1 MAKSDDGSGKGDR
14 DGIDWRT
21 LHLWQIQPVRDVLLV
36 LAIFGFL
43 YFGYLI
49 SVVTIPLLLAL
60 LFAYLFEP
68 VVQRMTRISWV
79 SRQGSAAAIIAAAV
93 VVIVVPLV
101 LGVGFAIV
109 QGAQFAQEF
118 AGNTRQLV
126 ASIEDPD
133 DEQALARLPEQGV
146 WRQIRTAVLEAEA
159 AEQAERAAAAAAKEE
174 AESETPPEGEG
185 EPPPAEESPQDDD
198 AGLADFDVMSAVYV
212 VAYDALR
219 YAGGWIEQNREV
231 AGRRAIATGQGALNA
246 AIDALTRVSVVG
258 FGAFLTAFFF
268 FFMSSSFG
276 NVLHFFRELLPD
288 EQESRIIDL
297 ASKMDAVIAG
307 FVRGRL
313 TIAAIQSVIFVIAY
327 WAIGVPAPL
336 ILGPI
341 VGILSIVPYVALVG
355 IPISVVLLALDPG
368 TGWQSQWWW
377 ILGAPVAVYFIVQA
391 LDDYVW
397 TPLIQGKSTNMETPF
412 ILFASL
418 AGGALAGVYGLLLGI
433 PVAACAKILI
443 TEVVWPRF
451 EAWKQGKA
459 VDPLPFGGKNKE

>member
-1 MAKSDDGSGKGDR
+1 MATGDDGSGKGER

-36 LAIFGFL
+36 LAIFGLL

-68 VVQRMTRISWV
+68 VVQRLTRLSWV
-79 SRQGSAAAIIAAAV
+79 SRQGAAASIIAAAV

-101 LGVGFAIV
+101 LGLGFAIV

-118 AGNTRQLV
+118 TSNTRALV
-126 ASIEDPD
+126 ASIENPD
-133 DEQALARLPEQGV
+133 DEAVLERVPTIGL
-146 WRQIRTAVLEAEA
+146 WRDIRTAVLEAEEIEA
-159 AEQAERAAAAAAKEE
+159 AEQAAAEEPAQEDADGAPPDAE
-174 AESETPPEGEG
+174 AEQPTDE
-185 EPPPAEESPQDDD
+185 D
-198 AGLADFDVMSAVYV
+198 AGALDLDLMSAVYV
-212 VAYDALR
+212 VAYDALK
-219 YAGGWIEQNREV
+219 YAGRWIDQNREA
-231 AGRRAIATGQGALNA
+231 AGQRAIATGQGALKA
-246 AIDALTRVSVVG
+246 AIDALTRVSVIG

-276 NVLHFFRELLPD
+276 KVLHFFQELLPD
-288 EQESRIIDL
+288 EHESRIIDL

-313 TIAAIQSVIFVIAY
+313 TIAAIQSVIFVVGY

-341 VGILSIVPYVALVG
+341 VGLLSIVPYVALVG

-368 TGWQSQWWW
+368 AGWQSQWWW
-377 ILGAPVAVYFIVQA
+377 ILGAPVVVYFIVQA

-451 EAWKQGKA
+451 EAWKQGEA
-459 VDPLPFGGKNKE
+459 IDPLPFGGKNKD